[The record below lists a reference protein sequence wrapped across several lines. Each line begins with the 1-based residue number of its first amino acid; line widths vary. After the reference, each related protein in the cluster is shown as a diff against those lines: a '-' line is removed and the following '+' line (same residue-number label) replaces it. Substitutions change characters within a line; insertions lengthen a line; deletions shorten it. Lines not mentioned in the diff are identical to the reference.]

1 MESVVATVSAV
12 IEDGISAAAISM
24 ALDQDFTQV
33 RAEMEVRAIYLSAS
47 HRPLFIKDA
56 VAHLVIEAIGAF
68 AESEGLTGNR
78 RAGFVRAWLGC
89 PVGAHGSS
97 DTLAGWQAG
106 FSHPAKP
113 QLETFLGIEP

>member
-1 MESVVATVSAV
+1 MESVVAKESAV
-12 IEDGISAAAISM
+12 IEVGMSAAAISM
-24 ALDQDFTQV
+24 AFDQDFTQV
-33 RAEMEVRAIYLSAS
+33 RAEMEVRAIYNRAS
-47 HRPLFIKDA
+47 QRPLFIKDA

-68 AESEGLTGNR
+68 AESEGFTGNR

-97 DTLAGWQAG
+97 DTLAGWHAG

>member
-1 MESVVATVSAV
+1 
-12 IEDGISAAAISM
+12 M

-33 RAEMEVRAIYLSAS
+33 RAEMEVRSIYLSAS
-47 HRPLFIKDA
+47 QRPLCIKDA

-68 AESEGLTGNR
+68 DESEGFTGNR

-97 DTLAGWQAG
+97 DPLAGRQAG
-106 FSHPAKP
+106 FSHPAQP
-113 QLETFLGIEP
+113 QLATFMRIDPCAHSPRSLPKQRPKPNTH